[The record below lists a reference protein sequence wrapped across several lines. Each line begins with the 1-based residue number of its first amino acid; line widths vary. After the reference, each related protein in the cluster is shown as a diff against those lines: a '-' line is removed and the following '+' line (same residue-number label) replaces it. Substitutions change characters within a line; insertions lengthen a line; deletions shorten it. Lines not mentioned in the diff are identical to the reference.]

1 MDTRSQLFEQA
12 RSVILTKAAEFY
24 GRQFSNWGQF
34 YGWLLDIDRDRLLD
48 WEFQR
53 IELWNTLFR
62 KTAEP
67 GDLNDLPVAN
77 LKRNAERA
85 FALFGVDVNVAR
97 DSAYEIPRGGEWQIR
112 LAHQMH
118 DPDSPMNRGLEDWEQ
133 YDMAP

>member
-1 MDTRSQLFEQA
+1 M
-12 RSVILTKAAEFY
+12 ILTKAAEFY

-34 YGWLLDIDRDRLLD
+34 YGWLLDIDRLLD

-77 LKRNAERA
+77 LKLNAERA

-118 DPDSPMNRGLEDWEQ
+118 DPESPMNRGLEDWEQ